1 MNIKKLTIFYETAN
15 CLNMSKVAKKM
26 YISQP
31 AISQMISEL
40 EADIGYK
47 VFDRIGNK
55 LYLTY
60 EGEILLNYTRRIL
73 NLYEEGM
80 NAIRS
85 SDKVGKLSIGASTT
99 IGTYIMPEILK
110 EFRKIDPYVNV
121 SLIIDNKHHIEEL
134 LLNNKIDVA
143 FIENISNSSE
153 FFSQEIWKDELVF
166 ISANTHP
173 WAQKD
178 SIEINDLN
186 NEIFII
192 QEKGSGTYE
201 VFETFM
207 KKYRLTYKNPIIS
220 NNIEAIVNY
229 VKLNMGVACISY
241 VSVAKHQL
249 LQEVK
254 ILRLNNYK
262 IERGLFMD
270 VHKDKYLSPIMQY
283 FMKFC
288 KEFDVYDT
296 IKLNKSV
303 ERDS

>member
-15 CLNMSKVAKKM
+15 YLNMSKVAKKM

-40 EADIGYK
+40 EADIGCK

-55 LYLTY
+55 LYLTH
-60 EGEILLNYTRRIL
+60 EGEVFLNYTRRIL
-73 NLYEEGM
+73 NLYEEGI
-80 NAIRS
+80 NAIRGS
-85 SDKVGKLSIGASTT
+85 NKTGKILIGASTT
-99 IGTYIMPEILK
+99 IGAYIMPEILRG
-110 EFRKIDPYVNV
+110 FRKVAPDVNV

-153 FFSQEIWKDELVF
+153 FFSQEVWKDELVF
-166 ISANTHP
+166 ISSNTHP
-173 WAQKD
+173 WARKD
-178 SIEINDLN
+178 SLEINDLK
-186 NEIFII
+186 NEVFIVR
-192 QEKGSGTYE
+192 EKGSGTHE

-207 KKYRLTYKNPIIS
+207 KKYRLTYRNLIIS

-229 VKLNMGVACISY
+229 VKLNMGVGCLSY

-249 LQEVK
+249 LHEVK
-254 ILRLNNYK
+254 VLRLSNHK

-270 VHKDKYLSPIMQY
+270 VHKDKYLSPVMQY

-288 KEFDVYDT
+288 KEFDMYNI

-303 ERDS
+303 ERNS